1 MLILHRRTKT
11 HEYMRLM
18 QKIIFFFELR
28 SFGVSTWWARK
39 TGVRASK
46 VKLFFIYATIAG
58 LGSPVILYLIMAF
71 ILKQKHIFKF
81 KAKSSSIWEL

>member
-1 MLILHRRTKT
+1 MI
-11 HEYMRLM
+11 
-18 QKIIFFFELR
+18 QKIVFFFELR

-39 TGVRASK
+39 TSVPVNKVR
-46 VKLFFIYATIAG
+46 LFFIYGTIVG

-81 KAKSSSIWEL
+81 QSKSSSIWEL